1 MENTPCTISGG
12 SLRQSQKSHQPTT
25 TPTSAIF
32 NNWCIAYTTDHQHP
46 AHCSYT
52 RQWLGGVSHTLGIC
66 FCCWR
71 GCGGEPHQCTQ
82 HVGWSGGA
90 SGDLAVSRM
99 QIHQHA
105 LPLRYRHNKYYTMA
119 PAAAAAAQCDLLAS
133 SIGGGGRRI
142 GGGGGGGGDGAC
154 GGQRR
159 RHQQWPLPEAT
170 TTQAVTPSAAT
181 AATAAAA
188 AMTVVGMV
196 HRAAR

>member
-25 TPTSAIF
+25 TPTSAISI
-32 NNWCIAYTTDHQHP
+32 NWCIAYTTDHQHP

-71 GCGGEPHQCTQ
+71 GCGGKPHQCTQ

-90 SGDLAVSRM
+90 SGDLAVSRR

-119 PAAAAAAQCDLLAS
+119 PAAAAAQCDLLAS

-154 GGQRR
+154 GGQWR